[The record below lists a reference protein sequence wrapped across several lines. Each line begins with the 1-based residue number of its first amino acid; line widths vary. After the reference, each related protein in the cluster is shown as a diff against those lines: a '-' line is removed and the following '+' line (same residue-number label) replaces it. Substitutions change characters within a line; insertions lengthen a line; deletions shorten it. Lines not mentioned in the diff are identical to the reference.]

1 MWDDEKEYEEKIQR
15 IIESGESSKLL
26 AEAIDAYYS
35 KQKDLQYTLKKLNH
49 FKIRSAVEETI
60 EEYKRKLEQ
69 EVEAEIDH
77 YKERAGFW
85 GSAGLGGSIG
95 ITFFTATPEMNSYVD
110 VLKHSTELCGYAV
123 LLTGIMYGSQEIY
136 NRYSDQLDKVENCFR
151 SHIAR
156 NKVNDSELKSYFSDK
171 LEEKTS
177 TESFPQDW
185 LVD

>member
-1 MWDDEKEYEEKIQR
+1 MWDDKKEYEEKIQR

-26 AEAIDAYYS
+26 AEAIDGYYS
-35 KQKDLQYTLKKLNH
+35 KQKDLPYTLKELNH
-49 FKIRSAVEETI
+49 FKIKSAVEETI
-60 EEYKRKLEQ
+60 GEYKRKLEQ

-77 YKERAGFW
+77 YKEQAGFW

-95 ITFFTATPEMNSYVD
+95 ITFFAATPEMNSYLD

-123 LLTGIMYGSQEIY
+123 LLAGVMYGSKETY
-136 NRYSDQLDKVENCFR
+136 NRYSDPFDRVENYFR
-151 SHIAR
+151 SHIAK
-156 NKVNDSELKSYFSDK
+156 NKVNNSELKSYFSDK